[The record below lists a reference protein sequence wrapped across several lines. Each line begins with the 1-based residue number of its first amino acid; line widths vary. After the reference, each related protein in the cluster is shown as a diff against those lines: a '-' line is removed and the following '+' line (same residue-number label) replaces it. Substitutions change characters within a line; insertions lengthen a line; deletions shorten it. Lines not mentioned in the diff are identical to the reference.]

1 MITMAG
7 KQESWEVWLSFG
19 KSTTHRGEGDYEI
32 PYTQYLHEET
42 FKRDYVIELEKQ
54 CSETGKTLENSTFE
68 VLRLFIT

>member
-1 MITMAG
+1 MGGLA
-7 KQESWEVWLSFG
+7 VFG

-54 CSETGKTLENSTFE
+54 CSETGKLWKTPPLKY
-68 VLRLFIT
+68 